1 MKRKLVALIVAIMMI
16 GSCMGAFA
24 ITPNVNDGVTLCY
37 DNGDLALIEAGIAQ
51 YYPTEQKMVGYT
63 IKDGGIYMIVEET
76 TYALDPADNV
86 AYMYAASDLYLTFY
100 ASKSQADLQA
110 FLASVVISSTDT
122 KLVTVDAD
130 RVIDKNIEEL
140 LAKYPGYEVKY
151 EFKDKDGNVTAV
163 LIGKDTDK
171 GTVYVYATLSA
182 STVDQAPA
190 GQPTTGPDAFD
201 LDYLQ
206 YDDSVISAF
215 AFKPEVFGNGITFSH
230 KNAKSLFSM
239 TVVYDSKVVIQLR
252 DQEGRL
258 YPVSGASYN
267 AADNGYVTTM
277 KAGESKTFG
286 WYGTDGAGYH
296 KAGTLAKPA
305 DIWLDLNVTVST
317 QAKDLAGVALMSGRA
332 DMRFDYKVSHGDAA
346 HNGNY
351 SGNSGSTSPKTGD
364 ARMAYLTLA
373 SLVVLAGVAVVITRK
388 LRTNA

>member
-1 MKRKLVALIVAIMMI
+1 MKRKLVALIVAIMMV
-16 GSCMGAFA
+16 GSCVGAFA
-24 ITPNVNDGVTLCY
+24 IDG
-37 DNGDLALIEAGIAQ
+37 NGTYEQKDITAIENALAT
-51 YYPTEQKMVGYT
+51 YYPAEQVIEGYT
-63 IKDGGIYMIVEET
+63 IKDGGLWMIVKLT
-76 TYALDPADNV
+76 TYSLRNSVAVGEPADADYVKYDNDRTE
-86 AYMYAASDLYLTFY
+86 ASML
-100 ASKSQADLQA
+100 A
-110 FLASVVISSTDT
+110 FLEKVVKEKTT
-122 KLVTVDAD
+122 TEAVAVGATE
-130 RVIDKNIEEL
+130 VIAKNVEEL
-140 LAKYPGYEVKY
+140 LAKYPGYHEAY
-151 EFKDKDGNVTAV
+151 RFTDDDGNVLAV
-163 LIGKDTDK
+163 LLYNGKD
-171 GTVYVYATLSA
+171 YVYGKLSA

-230 KNAKSLFSM
+230 KKAKSLFSM

-332 DMRFDYKVSHGDAA
+332 DMRFDYKVSHGDNA

>member
-16 GSCMGAFA
+16 GSCVGAFA
-24 ITPNVNDGVTLCY
+24 LTHDGKY
-37 DNGDLALIEAGIAQ
+37 DADDIAIIKAGIAQ
-51 YYPTEQKMVGYT
+51 YYPAEQKMLGYV
-63 IKDGGIYMIVEET
+63 IKDGGIWMIVEET
-76 TYALDPADNV
+76 PYVYKDGAGVAEGQPA
-86 AYMYAASDLYLTFY
+86 SKLYQDY
-100 ASKSQADLQA
+100 YDSKSQADLQL
-110 FLASVVISSTDT
+110 FLASVMELSKTAKTEFVNVNATEVIGNSI
-122 KLVTVDAD
+122 A
-130 RVIDKNIEEL
+130 EL
-140 LAKYPGYEVKY
+140 EAKYPGYSKVY
-151 EFKDKDGNVTAV
+151 EFKDKDGNVIAV
-163 LIGKDTDK
+163 LLTNGKD
-171 GTVYVYATLSA
+171 YVYGKLSA

-201 LDYLQ
+201 LDYLR

-215 AFKPEVFGNGITFSH
+215 AFKPEVFGNGVTFSH

-305 DIWLDLNVTVST
+305 DIWLNLEVAVST
-317 QAKDLAGVALMSGRA
+317 QAKDLSGVALMSGTA
-332 DMRFDYKVSHGDAA
+332 AMRFDYKVSHGDDA

>member
-1 MKRKLVALIVAIMMI
+1 M
-16 GSCMGAFA
+16 
-24 ITPNVNDGVTLCY
+24 NDGVTPCY
-37 DNGDLALIEAGIAQ
+37 DNDDLAIIAAGLAQ
-51 YYPTEQKMVGYT
+51 YYPTEQEMVGYT
-63 IKDGGIYMIVEET
+63 IKDGGIYMIMEET
-76 TYALDPADNV
+76 TYALDPADQV
-86 AYMYAASDLYLTFY
+86 WYMYAASDLFLKYD
-100 ASKSQADLQA
+100 ASKTQADLQA
-110 FLASVVISSTDT
+110 FLASVVISSTNT
-122 KLVTVDAD
+122 KLVEVNAD
-130 RVIDKNIEEL
+130 KVIAKNIEEL
-140 LAKYPGYEVKY
+140 LAQYPGYSEAYRFTDSNK
-151 EFKDKDGNVTAV
+151 NVTAV
-163 LIGKDTDK
+163 LLYNATTGA
-171 GTVYVYATLSA
+171 YVYATLSA
-182 STVDQAPA
+182 STVNPDPE
-190 GQPTTGPDAFD
+190 GQPTTGPDAFE

-317 QAKDLAGVALMSGRA
+317 QAKDLDGVALMSGRA
-332 DMRFDYKVSHGDAA
+332 DMRFDYIVKHGDAA

>member
-16 GSCMGAFA
+16 GSCVGAFA
-24 ITPNVNDGVTLCY
+24 IDG
-37 DNGDLALIEAGIAQ
+37 NGTYEQKDITAIENALAT
-51 YYPTEQKMVGYT
+51 YYPAEQVIEGYT
-63 IKDGGIYMIVEET
+63 IKDGGLWMIVKLT
-76 TYALDPADNV
+76 TYSLRNSVAVGEPADADYVKYDNDRTE
-86 AYMYAASDLYLTFY
+86 ASML
-100 ASKSQADLQA
+100 A
-110 FLASVVISSTDT
+110 FLEKVVKEKTT
-122 KLVTVDAD
+122 TEAVAVGATE
-130 RVIDKNIEEL
+130 VIAKNIEEL
-140 LAKYPGYEVKY
+140 LAKYPGYSKVY
-151 EFKDKDGNVTAV
+151 EFKDKDGNVIAV
-163 LIGKDTDK
+163 LLSNGKD
-171 GTVYVYATLSA
+171 YVYGTLSA

-346 HNGNY
+346 HDGNY

>member
-16 GSCMGAFA
+16 GSCVGAFA
-24 ITPNVNDGVTLCY
+24 IDG
-37 DNGDLALIEAGIAQ
+37 NGTYEQKDITAIENALAT
-51 YYPTEQKMVGYT
+51 YYPAEQVIEGYT
-63 IKDGGIYMIVEET
+63 IKDGGLWMIVKLT
-76 TYALDPADNV
+76 TYSLRNSVAVGEPADADYVKYDNDRTE
-86 AYMYAASDLYLTFY
+86 ASML
-100 ASKSQADLQA
+100 A
-110 FLASVVISSTDT
+110 FLEKVVKEKTT
-122 KLVTVDAD
+122 TEAVAVGATE
-130 RVIDKNIEEL
+130 VIAKNVEEL
-140 LAKYPGYEVKY
+140 LAKYPGYHEAY
-151 EFKDKDGNVTAV
+151 RFTDDDGNVLAV
-163 LIGKDTDK
+163 LLYNGKD
-171 GTVYVYATLSA
+171 YVYGKLSA

-230 KNAKSLFSM
+230 KKAKSLFSM

-332 DMRFDYKVSHGDAA
+332 DMRFDYKVSHGDNA

>member
-16 GSCMGAFA
+16 GSCVGAFA
-24 ITPNVNDGVTLCY
+24 IDGSGNY
-37 DNGDLALIEAGIAQ
+37 EADDIAVIKNAFAAN
-51 YYPTEQKMVGYT
+51 YSTEQVIQGYT
-63 IKDGGIYMIVEET
+63 IKDGGLWMIVTVTEYSLPGKVAVGE
-76 TYALDPADNV
+76 PADA
-86 AYMYAASDLYLTFY
+86 AYAKY
-100 ASKSQADLQA
+100 
-110 FLASVVISSTDT
+110 
-122 KLVTVDAD
+122 DAD
-130 RVIDKNIEEL
+130 RTNASMLAFLKKVVQVETTTEAVAVGATEVIAKNIEEL
-140 LAKYPGYEVKY
+140 LAKYPGYSKVY
-151 EFKDKDGNVTAV
+151 EFKDSAGNVTAV
-163 LIGKDTDK
+163 LLKKGKD
-171 GTVYVYATLSA
+171 YVYGTLSA

>member
-16 GSCMGAFA
+16 GSCVGAFA
-24 ITPNVNDGVTLCY
+24 IDG
-37 DNGDLALIEAGIAQ
+37 NGTYEQKDITAIENALAT
-51 YYPTEQKMVGYT
+51 YYPAEQVIEGYT
-63 IKDGGIYMIVEET
+63 IKDGGLWMIVKLT
-76 TYALDPADNV
+76 TYSLRNSVAVGEPADADYVKYDNDRTE
-86 AYMYAASDLYLTFY
+86 ASML
-100 ASKSQADLQA
+100 A
-110 FLASVVISSTDT
+110 FLEKVVKEKTT
-122 KLVTVDAD
+122 TEAVAVGATE
-130 RVIDKNIEEL
+130 VIAKNVEEL
-140 LAKYPGYEVKY
+140 LAKYPGYHEAY
-151 EFKDKDGNVTAV
+151 RFTDDDGNVLAV
-163 LIGKDTDK
+163 LLYNGKD
-171 GTVYVYATLSA
+171 YVYGKLSA

-332 DMRFDYKVSHGDAA
+332 DMRFDYIVKHGDAA

>member
-16 GSCMGAFA
+16 GSCVGAFA
-24 ITPNVNDGVTLCY
+24 IDG
-37 DNGDLALIEAGIAQ
+37 NGTYEQKDITAIENALAT
-51 YYPTEQKMVGYT
+51 YYPAEQVIEGYT
-63 IKDGGIYMIVEET
+63 IKDGGLWMIVKLT
-76 TYALDPADNV
+76 TYSLRNSVAVGEPADADYVKYDNDRTE
-86 AYMYAASDLYLTFY
+86 ASML
-100 ASKSQADLQA
+100 A
-110 FLASVVISSTDT
+110 FLEKVVKEKTT
-122 KLVTVDAD
+122 TEAVAVGATE
-130 RVIDKNIEEL
+130 VIAKNIEEL
-140 LAKYPGYEVKY
+140 LAKYPGYHEAY
-151 EFKDKDGNVTAV
+151 RFTDDDGNVLAV
-163 LIGKDTDK
+163 LLYNGKD
-171 GTVYVYATLSA
+171 YVYGKLSA

-332 DMRFDYKVSHGDAA
+332 DMRFDYKVSHGDNA

>member
-16 GSCMGAFA
+16 GSCVGAFA
-24 ITPNVNDGVTLCY
+24 IDG
-37 DNGDLALIEAGIAQ
+37 NGTYEQKDITAIENALAT
-51 YYPTEQKMVGYT
+51 YYPAEQVIEGYT
-63 IKDGGIYMIVEET
+63 IKDGGLWMIVKLT
-76 TYALDPADNV
+76 TYSLRNSVAVGEPADADYVKYDNDRTE
-86 AYMYAASDLYLTFY
+86 ASML
-100 ASKSQADLQA
+100 A
-110 FLASVVISSTDT
+110 FLEKVVKEKTT
-122 KLVTVDAD
+122 TEAVAVGATE
-130 RVIDKNIEEL
+130 VIAKNIEEL
-140 LAKYPGYEVKY
+140 LAKYPGYSKVY

-163 LIGKDTDK
+163 LLSNGKD
-171 GTVYVYATLSA
+171 YVYGTLSA

>member
-16 GSCMGAFA
+16 GSCVGAFA
-24 ITPNVNDGVTLCY
+24 IDG
-37 DNGDLALIEAGIAQ
+37 NGTYEQKDITAIENALAT
-51 YYPTEQKMVGYT
+51 YYPAEQVIEGYT
-63 IKDGGIYMIVEET
+63 IKDGGLWMIVKLT
-76 TYALDPADNV
+76 TYSLRNSVAVGEPADADYVKYDNDRTE
-86 AYMYAASDLYLTFY
+86 ASML
-100 ASKSQADLQA
+100 A
-110 FLASVVISSTDT
+110 FLEKVVKEKTT
-122 KLVTVDAD
+122 TEAVAVGATE
-130 RVIDKNIEEL
+130 VIAKNIEEL
-140 LAKYPGYEVKY
+140 LAKYPGYSKVY
-151 EFKDKDGNVTAV
+151 EFKDKDGNVIAV
-163 LIGKDTDK
+163 LLSNGKD
-171 GTVYVYATLSA
+171 YVYGKLSA

-317 QAKDLAGVALMSGRA
+317 QAKDLDGVALMSGRA

>member
-16 GSCMGAFA
+16 GSCVGAFA
-24 ITPNVNDGVTLCY
+24 IDG
-37 DNGDLALIEAGIAQ
+37 NGTYEQKDITAIENALAT
-51 YYPTEQKMVGYT
+51 YYPAEQVIEGYT
-63 IKDGGIYMIVEET
+63 IKDGGLWMIVKLT
-76 TYALDPADNV
+76 TYSLRNSVAVGEPADADYVKYDNDRTE
-86 AYMYAASDLYLTFY
+86 ASML
-100 ASKSQADLQA
+100 A
-110 FLASVVISSTDT
+110 FLEKVVKEKTT
-122 KLVTVDAD
+122 TEAVAVGATE
-130 RVIDKNIEEL
+130 VIAKNIEEL
-140 LAKYPGYEVKY
+140 LAKYPGYSKVY

-163 LIGKDTDK
+163 LLSNGKD
-171 GTVYVYATLSA
+171 YVYGTLSA

-332 DMRFDYKVSHGDAA
+332 DMRFDYKVSHGDNA

-373 SLVVLAGVAVVITRK
+373 SLVVLAGVAVIITRK

>member
-16 GSCMGAFA
+16 GSCVGAFA
-24 ITPNVNDGVTLCY
+24 IDG
-37 DNGDLALIEAGIAQ
+37 NGTYEQKDITAIENALAT
-51 YYPTEQKMVGYT
+51 YYPSEQVIEGYT
-63 IKDGGIYMIVEET
+63 IKDGGLWMIVKLT
-76 TYALDPADNV
+76 TYSLRNSVAVGEPADADYVKYDNDRTE
-86 AYMYAASDLYLTFY
+86 ASML
-100 ASKSQADLQA
+100 A
-110 FLASVVISSTDT
+110 FLEKVVKEKTT
-122 KLVTVDAD
+122 TEAVAVGATE
-130 RVIDKNIEEL
+130 VIAKNVEEL
-140 LAKYPGYEVKY
+140 LAKYPGYHEAY
-151 EFKDKDGNVTAV
+151 RFTDDDGNVLAV
-163 LIGKDTDK
+163 LLYNGKD
-171 GTVYVYATLSA
+171 YVYGKLSA

-332 DMRFDYKVSHGDAA
+332 DMRFDYKVSHGDNA

>member
-16 GSCMGAFA
+16 GSCVGAFA
-24 ITPNVNDGVTLCY
+24 IDG
-37 DNGDLALIEAGIAQ
+37 NGTYEQKDITAIENALAT
-51 YYPTEQKMVGYT
+51 YYPAEQVIEGYT
-63 IKDGGIYMIVEET
+63 IKDGGLWMIVKLT
-76 TYALDPADNV
+76 TYSLRNSVAVGEPADADYVKYDNDRTE
-86 AYMYAASDLYLTFY
+86 ASML
-100 ASKSQADLQA
+100 A
-110 FLASVVISSTDT
+110 FLEKVVKEKTT
-122 KLVTVDAD
+122 TEAVAVGATE
-130 RVIDKNIEEL
+130 VIAKNIEEL
-140 LAKYPGYEVKY
+140 LAKYPGYSKVY
-151 EFKDKDGNVTAV
+151 EFKDKDGNVIAV
-163 LIGKDTDK
+163 LLSNGKD
-171 GTVYVYATLSA
+171 YVYGKLSA

-230 KNAKSLFSM
+230 KKAKSLFSM

>member
-1 MKRKLVALIVAIMMI
+1 MKRKLVALIVAIMMV
-16 GSCMGAFA
+16 GSCVGAFA
-24 ITPNVNDGVTLCY
+24 IDG
-37 DNGDLALIEAGIAQ
+37 NGTYEQKDITAIENALAT
-51 YYPTEQKMVGYT
+51 YYPAEQVIEGYT
-63 IKDGGIYMIVEET
+63 IKDGGLWMIVKLT
-76 TYALDPADNV
+76 TYSLRNSVAVGEPADADYVKYDNDRTE
-86 AYMYAASDLYLTFY
+86 ASML
-100 ASKSQADLQA
+100 A
-110 FLASVVISSTDT
+110 FLEKVVKEKTT
-122 KLVTVDAD
+122 TEAVAVGATE
-130 RVIDKNIEEL
+130 VIAKNIEEL
-140 LAKYPGYEVKY
+140 LAKYPGYSKVY
-151 EFKDKDGNVTAV
+151 EFKDKDGNVIAV
-163 LIGKDTDK
+163 LLSNGKD
-171 GTVYVYATLSA
+171 YVYGKLSA

-346 HNGNY
+346 HDGNY

>member
-16 GSCMGAFA
+16 GSCVGAFA
-24 ITPNVNDGVTLCY
+24 LTHDDKY
-37 DNGDLALIEAGIAQ
+37 DADDIAIINAGIAQ
-51 YYPTEQKMVGYT
+51 YYPAEQKMLGYV
-63 IKDGGIYMIVEET
+63 IKDGGIWMIVEET
-76 TYALDPADNV
+76 PYVYKDGAGVAEGQPA
-86 AYMYAASDLYLTFY
+86 SKLYQDY
-100 ASKSQADLQA
+100 YDSKSQADLQL
-110 FLASVVISSTDT
+110 FLASVMELSKTAKTEFVNVNATEVIGNSI
-122 KLVTVDAD
+122 A
-130 RVIDKNIEEL
+130 EL
-140 LAKYPGYEVKY
+140 EAKYPGYSKVY
-151 EFKDKDGNVTAV
+151 EFKDKDGNVIAV
-163 LIGKDTDK
+163 LLSNGKD
-171 GTVYVYATLSA
+171 YVYGTLSA

-206 YDDSVISAF
+206 YDDFVISAF

-258 YPVSGASYN
+258 YPVSGASYK

-305 DIWLDLNVTVST
+305 DIWLNLEVAVST
-317 QAKDLAGVALMSGRA
+317 QAKDLSGVALMSGTA
-332 DMRFDYKVSHGDAA
+332 AMRFDYKVSHGDDA

>member
-1 MKRKLVALIVAIMMI
+1 MKRKLVALIVAIMMV
-16 GSCMGAFA
+16 GSCVGAFA
-24 ITPNVNDGVTLCY
+24 IDG
-37 DNGDLALIEAGIAQ
+37 NGTYEQKDITAIENALAT
-51 YYPTEQKMVGYT
+51 YYPAEQVIEGYT
-63 IKDGGIYMIVEET
+63 IKDGGLWMIVKLT
-76 TYALDPADNV
+76 TYSLRNSVAVGEPADADYVKYDNDRTE
-86 AYMYAASDLYLTFY
+86 ASML
-100 ASKSQADLQA
+100 A
-110 FLASVVISSTDT
+110 FLEKVVKEKTT
-122 KLVTVDAD
+122 TEAVAVGATE
-130 RVIDKNIEEL
+130 VIAKNIEEL
-140 LAKYPGYEVKY
+140 LAKYPGYSKVY

-163 LIGKDTDK
+163 LLSNGKD
-171 GTVYVYATLSA
+171 YVYGTLSA

-317 QAKDLAGVALMSGRA
+317 QAKDLDGVALMSGRA
-332 DMRFDYKVSHGDAA
+332 DMRFDYIVKHGDAA

-351 SGNSGSTSPKTGD
+351 SGNSNSPKTGTGD

>member
-16 GSCMGAFA
+16 GSCVGAFA
-24 ITPNVNDGVTLCY
+24 IDG
-37 DNGDLALIEAGIAQ
+37 NGTYEQKDITAIENALAT
-51 YYPTEQKMVGYT
+51 YYPAEQVIEGYT
-63 IKDGGIYMIVEET
+63 IKDGGLWMIVKLT
-76 TYALDPADNV
+76 TYSLRNSVAVGEPADADYVKYDNDRTE
-86 AYMYAASDLYLTFY
+86 ASML
-100 ASKSQADLQA
+100 A
-110 FLASVVISSTDT
+110 FLEKVVKEKTT
-122 KLVTVDAD
+122 TEAVAVGATE
-130 RVIDKNIEEL
+130 VIAKNIEEL
-140 LAKYPGYEVKY
+140 LAKYPGYSKVY
-151 EFKDKDGNVTAV
+151 EFKDKDGNVIAV
-163 LIGKDTDK
+163 LLSNGKD
-171 GTVYVYATLSA
+171 YVYGKLSA

>member
-16 GSCMGAFA
+16 GSCVGAFA
-24 ITPNVNDGVTLCY
+24 IDG
-37 DNGDLALIEAGIAQ
+37 NGTYEQKDITAIENALAT
-51 YYPTEQKMVGYT
+51 YYPAEQVIEGYT
-63 IKDGGIYMIVEET
+63 IKDGGLWMIVKLT
-76 TYALDPADNV
+76 TYSLRNSVAVGEPADADYVKYDNDRTE
-86 AYMYAASDLYLTFY
+86 ASML
-100 ASKSQADLQA
+100 A
-110 FLASVVISSTDT
+110 FLEKVVKEKTT
-122 KLVTVDAD
+122 TEAVAVGATE
-130 RVIDKNIEEL
+130 VIAKNIEEL
-140 LAKYPGYEVKY
+140 LAKYPGYSKVY

-163 LIGKDTDK
+163 LLSNGKD
-171 GTVYVYATLSA
+171 YVYGKLSA

-332 DMRFDYKVSHGDAA
+332 DMRFDYKVSHGDNA

>member
-16 GSCMGAFA
+16 GSCVGAFA
-24 ITPNVNDGVTLCY
+24 IDG
-37 DNGDLALIEAGIAQ
+37 NGTYEQKDITAIENALAT
-51 YYPTEQKMVGYT
+51 YYPAEQVIEGYT
-63 IKDGGIYMIVEET
+63 IKDGGLWMIVKLT
-76 TYALDPADNV
+76 TYSLRNSVAVGEPADADYVKYDNDRTE
-86 AYMYAASDLYLTFY
+86 ASML
-100 ASKSQADLQA
+100 A
-110 FLASVVISSTDT
+110 FLEKVVKEKTT
-122 KLVTVDAD
+122 TEAVAVGATE
-130 RVIDKNIEEL
+130 VIAKNIEEL
-140 LAKYPGYEVKY
+140 LAKYPGYSKVY
-151 EFKDKDGNVTAV
+151 EFKDKDGNVIAV
-163 LIGKDTDK
+163 LLSNGKD
-171 GTVYVYATLSA
+171 YVYGKLSA

-206 YDDSVISAF
+206 YDDPVISAF

-317 QAKDLAGVALMSGRA
+317 QAKDLNGAALMSGKA

-346 HNGNY
+346 HDGNY

>member
-1 MKRKLVALIVAIMMI
+1 MKRKLVALIVAIMMV
-16 GSCMGAFA
+16 GSCVGAFA
-24 ITPNVNDGVTLCY
+24 IDG
-37 DNGDLALIEAGIAQ
+37 NGTYEQKDITAIENALAT
-51 YYPTEQKMVGYT
+51 YYPAEQVIEGYT
-63 IKDGGIYMIVEET
+63 IKDGGLWMIVKLT
-76 TYALDPADNV
+76 TYSLRNSVAVGEPADADYVKYDNDRTE
-86 AYMYAASDLYLTFY
+86 ASML
-100 ASKSQADLQA
+100 A
-110 FLASVVISSTDT
+110 FLEKVVKEKTT
-122 KLVTVDAD
+122 TEAVAVGATE
-130 RVIDKNIEEL
+130 VIAKNIEEL
-140 LAKYPGYEVKY
+140 LAKYPGYSKVY

-163 LIGKDTDK
+163 LLSNGKD
-171 GTVYVYATLSA
+171 YVYGTLSA

>member
-16 GSCMGAFA
+16 GSCVGAFA
-24 ITPNVNDGVTLCY
+24 IDG
-37 DNGDLALIEAGIAQ
+37 NGTYEQKDITAIENALAT
-51 YYPTEQKMVGYT
+51 YYPAEQVIEGYT
-63 IKDGGIYMIVEET
+63 IKDGGLWMIVKLT
-76 TYALDPADNV
+76 TYSLRNSVAVGEPADADYVKYDNDRTE
-86 AYMYAASDLYLTFY
+86 ASML
-100 ASKSQADLQA
+100 A
-110 FLASVVISSTDT
+110 FLEKVVKEKTT
-122 KLVTVDAD
+122 TEAVAVGATE
-130 RVIDKNIEEL
+130 VIAKNVEEL
-140 LAKYPGYEVKY
+140 LAKYPGYHEAY
-151 EFKDKDGNVTAV
+151 RFTDDDGNVLAV
-163 LIGKDTDK
+163 LLYNGKD
-171 GTVYVYATLSA
+171 YVYGKLSA

-206 YDDSVISAF
+206 YDDPVISAF

-332 DMRFDYKVSHGDAA
+332 DMRFDYKVSHGDNA

>member
-24 ITPNVNDGVTLCY
+24 LTGANVY
-37 DNGDLALIEAGIAQ
+37 EAKDIADIKNAMAT
-51 YYPTEQKMVGYT
+51 YYPAEQVIQGYT
-63 IKDGGIYMIVEET
+63 IKEGGLWMIVTLT
-76 TYALDPADNV
+76 TYTLPENVDVGWTANADYI
-86 AYMYAASDLYLTFY
+86 AYDAARTD
-100 ASKSQADLQA
+100 AAMQK
-110 FLASVVISSTDT
+110 FLAGVVQENTET
-122 KLVTVDAD
+122 KAVAVGATEVMA
-130 RVIDKNIEEL
+130 KNEQEL
-140 LAKYPGYEVKY
+140 LAKYPGYKVEY
-151 EFKDKDGNVTAV
+151 RFTDDDNNVIAV
-163 LIGKDTDK
+163 LLYNATTKA
-171 GTVYVYATLSA
+171 YVYGTLSA
-182 STVDQAPA
+182 STVNPDPE
-190 GQPTTGPDAFD
+190 GQPTTGPDDFELA
-201 LDYLQ
+201 YLQ

-258 YPVSGASYN
+258 YPVKGASYS

-277 KAGESKTFG
+277 KAGESKTFS

-296 KAGTLAKPA
+296 AAGTLAKPA
-305 DIWLDLNVTVST
+305 HIWLDLNVTVST
-317 QAKDLAGVALMSGRA
+317 QAKDLNGAALMSGKA
-332 DMRFDYKVSHGDAA
+332 DMRFDYIVSHGDDA

-351 SGNSGSTSPKTGD
+351 SGNSNSPKTGD

>member
-1 MKRKLVALIVAIMMI
+1 MKRKLVALIVAIMMV
-16 GSCMGAFA
+16 GSCVGAFA
-24 ITPNVNDGVTLCY
+24 IDG
-37 DNGDLALIEAGIAQ
+37 NGTYEQKDITAIENALAT
-51 YYPTEQKMVGYT
+51 YYPAEQVIEGYT
-63 IKDGGIYMIVEET
+63 IKDGGLWMIVKLT
-76 TYALDPADNV
+76 TYSLRNSVAVGEPADADYVKYDNDRTE
-86 AYMYAASDLYLTFY
+86 ASML
-100 ASKSQADLQA
+100 A
-110 FLASVVISSTDT
+110 FLEKVVKEKTT
-122 KLVTVDAD
+122 TEAVAVGATE
-130 RVIDKNIEEL
+130 VIAKNIEEL
-140 LAKYPGYEVKY
+140 LAKYPGYSKVY

-163 LIGKDTDK
+163 LLSNGKD
-171 GTVYVYATLSA
+171 YVYGTLSA

-206 YDDSVISAF
+206 YDDFVISAF

-346 HNGNY
+346 HDGNY

>member
-24 ITPNVNDGVTLCY
+24 IDGSGTY
-37 DNGDLALIEAGIAQ
+37 EQKDITAIENALAT
-51 YYPTEQKMVGYT
+51 YYPAEQVIEGYT
-63 IKDGGIYMIVEET
+63 IKDGGLWMIVKLT
-76 TYALDPADNV
+76 TYSLRNSVAVGEPADADYVKYDNDRTE
-86 AYMYAASDLYLTFY
+86 ASML
-100 ASKSQADLQA
+100 A
-110 FLASVVISSTDT
+110 FLEKVVKEKTT
-122 KLVTVDAD
+122 TEAVAVGATE
-130 RVIDKNIEEL
+130 VIAKNVEEL
-140 LAKYPGYEVKY
+140 LAKYPGYHEAY
-151 EFKDKDGNVTAV
+151 RFTDDDGNVLAV
-163 LIGKDTDK
+163 LLYNGKD
-171 GTVYVYATLSA
+171 YVYGKLSA

>member
-24 ITPNVNDGVTLCY
+24 IDGSGTY
-37 DNGDLALIEAGIAQ
+37 EQKDITAIENALAT
-51 YYPTEQKMVGYT
+51 YYPAEQVIEGYT
-63 IKDGGIYMIVEET
+63 IKDGGLWMIVKLT
-76 TYALDPADNV
+76 TYSLRNSVAVGEPADADYVKYDNDRTE
-86 AYMYAASDLYLTFY
+86 ASML
-100 ASKSQADLQA
+100 A
-110 FLASVVISSTDT
+110 FLEKVVKEKTT
-122 KLVTVDAD
+122 TEAVAVGATE
-130 RVIDKNIEEL
+130 VIAKNVEEL
-140 LAKYPGYEVKY
+140 LAKYPGYHEAY
-151 EFKDKDGNVTAV
+151 RFTDDDGNVLAV
-163 LIGKDTDK
+163 LLYNGKD
-171 GTVYVYATLSA
+171 YVYGKLSA

-332 DMRFDYKVSHGDAA
+332 DMRFDYKVSHGDNA

>member
-16 GSCMGAFA
+16 GSCMSAFA
-24 ITPNVNDGVTLCY
+24 MYENAGGVDCY
-37 DNGDLALIEAGIAQ
+37 DNDDLAIIAAGLAQ
-51 YYPTEQKMVGYT
+51 YYPTEQEMVGYT
-63 IKDGGIYMIVEET
+63 IKDGGIYMIMEET
-76 TYALDPADNV
+76 TYALDPADQV
-86 AYMYAASDLYLTFY
+86 WYMYAASDLFLKYD
-100 ASKSQADLQA
+100 ASKTQADLQA
-110 FLASVVISSTDT
+110 FLASVVISSTNT
-122 KLVTVDAD
+122 KLVEVNAD
-130 RVIDKNIEEL
+130 KVIAKNIEEL
-140 LAKYPGYEVKY
+140 LAQYPGYAEAYRFVDSKN
-151 EFKDKDGNVTAV
+151 NVTAV
-163 LIGKDTDK
+163 LLYNATTGA
-171 GTVYVYATLSA
+171 YVYATLSA
-182 STVDQAPA
+182 STVNPDPE
-190 GQPTTGPDAFD
+190 GQPTTGPDAFE

-317 QAKDLAGVALMSGRA
+317 QAKDLDGVALMSGRA
-332 DMRFDYKVSHGDAA
+332 DMRFDYIVKHGDAA

-351 SGNSGSTSPKTGD
+351 SGNSGSNSPKTGD

>member
-1 MKRKLVALIVAIMMI
+1 MKRKLVALIVAIMMV
-16 GSCMGAFA
+16 GSCVGAFA
-24 ITPNVNDGVTLCY
+24 IDG
-37 DNGDLALIEAGIAQ
+37 NGTYEQKDITAIENALAT
-51 YYPTEQKMVGYT
+51 YYPAEQVIEGYT
-63 IKDGGIYMIVEET
+63 IKDGGLWMIVKLT
-76 TYALDPADNV
+76 TYSLRNSVAVGEPADADYVKYDNDRTE
-86 AYMYAASDLYLTFY
+86 ASML
-100 ASKSQADLQA
+100 A
-110 FLASVVISSTDT
+110 FLEKVVKEKTT
-122 KLVTVDAD
+122 TEAVAVGATE
-130 RVIDKNIEEL
+130 VIAKNIEEL
-140 LAKYPGYEVKY
+140 LAKYPGYSKVY

-163 LIGKDTDK
+163 LLSNGKD
-171 GTVYVYATLSA
+171 YVYGTLSA

-230 KNAKSLFSM
+230 KKAKSLFSM

-332 DMRFDYKVSHGDAA
+332 DMRFDYKVSHGDNA

>member
-16 GSCMGAFA
+16 GSCVGAFA
-24 ITPNVNDGVTLCY
+24 IDG
-37 DNGDLALIEAGIAQ
+37 NGTYEQKDITAIENALAT
-51 YYPTEQKMVGYT
+51 YYPAEQVIEGYT
-63 IKDGGIYMIVEET
+63 IKDGGLWMIVKLT
-76 TYALDPADNV
+76 TYSLRNSVAVGEPADADYVKYDNDRTE
-86 AYMYAASDLYLTFY
+86 ASML
-100 ASKSQADLQA
+100 A
-110 FLASVVISSTDT
+110 FLEKVVKEKTT
-122 KLVTVDAD
+122 TEAVAVGATE
-130 RVIDKNIEEL
+130 VIAKNIEEL
-140 LAKYPGYEVKY
+140 LAKYPGYSKVY
-151 EFKDKDGNVTAV
+151 EFKDKDGNVIAV
-163 LIGKDTDK
+163 LLSNGKD
-171 GTVYVYATLSA
+171 YVYGKLSA

-277 KAGESKTFG
+277 KAGKSKTFG

>member
-16 GSCMGAFA
+16 GSCVGAFA
-24 ITPNVNDGVTLCY
+24 ID
-37 DNGDLALIEAGIAQ
+37 DNGTYEQKDITAIENALAT
-51 YYPTEQKMVGYT
+51 YYPAEQVIEGYT
-63 IKDGGIYMIVEET
+63 IKDGGLWMIVKLT
-76 TYALDPADNV
+76 TYSLRNSVAVGELADADYVKYDNDRTE
-86 AYMYAASDLYLTFY
+86 ASML
-100 ASKSQADLQA
+100 A
-110 FLASVVISSTDT
+110 FLEKVVKEKTT
-122 KLVTVDAD
+122 TEAVAVGATE
-130 RVIDKNIEEL
+130 VIAKNVEEL
-140 LAKYPGYEVKY
+140 LAKYPGYHEAY
-151 EFKDKDGNVTAV
+151 RFTDDDGNVLAV
-163 LIGKDTDK
+163 LLYNGKD
-171 GTVYVYATLSA
+171 YVYGKLSA

>member
-16 GSCMGAFA
+16 GSCVGAFA
-24 ITPNVNDGVTLCY
+24 LTPDDKY
-37 DNGDLALIEAGIAQ
+37 DDRDIADIKNAMAT
-51 YYPTEQKMVGYT
+51 YYPAEQVIEGYT
-63 IKDGGIYMIVEET
+63 IKDGGLWMIVT
-76 TYALDPADNV
+76 TTEYALSNKVKAGKD
-86 AYMYAASDLYLTFY
+86 ASAEYKTY
-100 ASKSQADLQA
+100 WNSQAESDMVA
-110 FLASVVISSTDT
+110 FLATVVDA
-122 KLVTVDAD
+122 KDPVTTAVAVDAD
-130 RVIDKNIEEL
+130 RVIEKNIEEL
-140 LAKYPGYEVKY
+140 LAKYPGYSKVY

-163 LIGKDTDK
+163 LLSNNATPPK
-171 GTVYVYATLSA
+171 YVYATLSA

-215 AFKPEVFGNGITFSH
+215 AFKPEVFGNGVTFSH

-258 YPVSGASYN
+258 YPVSGATYN

-346 HNGNY
+346 HDGNY
-351 SGNSGSTSPKTGD
+351 SGNSNSPKTGD

>member
-16 GSCMGAFA
+16 GSCVGAFA
-24 ITPNVNDGVTLCY
+24 ID
-37 DNGDLALIEAGIAQ
+37 DNGTYEQKDITAIENALAT
-51 YYPTEQKMVGYT
+51 YYPAEQVIEGYT
-63 IKDGGIYMIVEET
+63 IKDGGLWMIVKLT
-76 TYALDPADNV
+76 TYSLRNSVAVGELADADYVKYDNDRTE
-86 AYMYAASDLYLTFY
+86 ASML
-100 ASKSQADLQA
+100 A
-110 FLASVVISSTDT
+110 FLEKVVKEKTT
-122 KLVTVDAD
+122 TEAVAVGATE
-130 RVIDKNIEEL
+130 VIAKNVEEL
-140 LAKYPGYEVKY
+140 LAKYPGYHEAY
-151 EFKDKDGNVTAV
+151 RFTDDDGNVLAV
-163 LIGKDTDK
+163 LLYNGKD
-171 GTVYVYATLSA
+171 YVYGKLSA

-332 DMRFDYKVSHGDAA
+332 DMRFDYKVSHGDNA

>member
-16 GSCMGAFA
+16 GSCVGAFA
-24 ITPNVNDGVTLCY
+24 IDG
-37 DNGDLALIEAGIAQ
+37 NGTYEQKDITAIENALAT
-51 YYPTEQKMVGYT
+51 YYPAEQVIEGYT
-63 IKDGGIYMIVEET
+63 IKDGGLWMIVKLT
-76 TYALDPADNV
+76 TYSLRNSVAVGEPADADYVKYDNDRTE
-86 AYMYAASDLYLTFY
+86 ASML
-100 ASKSQADLQA
+100 A
-110 FLASVVISSTDT
+110 FLEKVVKEKTT
-122 KLVTVDAD
+122 TEAVAVGATE
-130 RVIDKNIEEL
+130 VIAKNVEEL
-140 LAKYPGYEVKY
+140 LAKYPGYSKVY

-163 LIGKDTDK
+163 LLSNNATPPK
-171 GTVYVYATLSA
+171 YVYATLSA

-332 DMRFDYKVSHGDAA
+332 DMRFDYKVSHGDNA

>member
-1 MKRKLVALIVAIMMI
+1 MKRKLVALIVAIMMV
-16 GSCMGAFA
+16 GSCVGAFA
-24 ITPNVNDGVTLCY
+24 IDG
-37 DNGDLALIEAGIAQ
+37 NGTYEQKDITAIENALAT
-51 YYPTEQKMVGYT
+51 YYPAEQVIEGYT
-63 IKDGGIYMIVEET
+63 IKDGGLWMIVKLT
-76 TYALDPADNV
+76 TYSLRNSVAVGEPADADYVKYDNDRTE
-86 AYMYAASDLYLTFY
+86 ASML
-100 ASKSQADLQA
+100 A
-110 FLASVVISSTDT
+110 FLEKVVKEKTT
-122 KLVTVDAD
+122 TEAVAVGATE
-130 RVIDKNIEEL
+130 VIAKNIEEL
-140 LAKYPGYEVKY
+140 LAKYPGYSKVY
-151 EFKDKDGNVTAV
+151 EFKDKDGNVIAV
-163 LIGKDTDK
+163 LLSNGKD
-171 GTVYVYATLSA
+171 YVYGKLSA

>member
-24 ITPNVNDGVTLCY
+24 MGTNPNGMDYY
-37 DNGDLALIEAGIAQ
+37 DADDMKVIAAGIAQ
-51 YYPTEQKMVGYT
+51 YYPVEQKMAGYT
-63 IKDGGIYMIVEET
+63 IKDGGIYMILEET
-76 TYALDPADNV
+76 TYALDPAKNV
-86 AYMYAASDLYLTFY
+86 KEWNRASDLYKTYY

-110 FLASVVISSTDT
+110 FLASVVVPSTT
-122 KLVTVDAD
+122 TRLEVVNAD
-130 RVIDKNIEEL
+130 KVIAKNIKEL
-140 LAKYPGYEVKY
+140 EAKYPGYEEAY
-151 EFKDKDGNVTAV
+151 RFLDSNNNVIAV
-163 LIGKDTDK
+163 LLHNPNNPNATPK
-171 GTVYVYATLSA
+171 YVYATLSA

-296 KAGTLAKPA
+296 KAGKLNDAA
-305 DIWLDLNVTVST
+305 NIWLDLNVTVST
-317 QAKDLAGVALMSGRA
+317 QAKDLDGVALMSGRA
-332 DMRFDYKVSHGDAA
+332 DMRFDYIVQHGDDA
-346 HNGNY
+346 HSGNY